1 MLDNCLY
8 VFQLIIKFKSKR
20 YPSSVTQVR
29 PLFSLSPRGS
39 DNSPL
44 LILIMFRYNS
54 LYDTKD
60 KHSNHDKKFILV
72 KLFHLYIIWR
82 KIFSSLTSMSTLKGV
97 LFTIKFQNS
106 IGESFLCYKTF
117 DVIPR

>member
-20 YPSSVTQVR
+20 SPSSVTKVR

-60 KHSNHDKKFILV
+60 KHSNHDLIMYNYVGYVTRNKNQCTNAE
-72 KLFHLYIIWR
+72 R
-82 KIFSSLTSMSTLKGV
+82 KNNEF
-97 LFTIKFQNS
+97 F
-106 IGESFLCYKTF
+106 
-117 DVIPR
+117 